1 MSFYHDLLR
10 FTKEGCPVVCI
21 YSDLIVDAYI
31 DIPIEDSMKLFQ
43 MGKGYEWD
51 EKNGLRDFESK
62 EVIQDIHADV
72 IRECLRLFRAAPND
86 NPYHFLVIKSSNFSL
101 NSEYYQRPLLDTAK
115 EITTMKKAADEKADK
130 EIAAIQKA
138 AEKNGADENN
148 SAKIAAIRK
157 AAYKSRKMIFIICT
171 SKQLPSKKLLKNP
184 KDKLN
189 KFIKYLKLDEA
200 ARFEIRKR
208 LVGVDLLTECPEC
221 SEQIRAFKEKAGF
234 DDTND
239 EIAFIQS
246 LQEMVKTSEIYES
259 ICRDLK
265 VDEQYEDESA
275 KKEQRNRS
283 KPQLRDRLSH
293 FLENVTHSDLSPFV
307 DNNGKIVRIPKSE
320 APIIQMLI
328 SASKTST
335 GEDWLIENW
344 VMGKYENPK
353 EEEFGEIYVL
363 YQILEKRINELY
375 SKDEI
380 DSLTKDR
387 WISYLKTKLNYD
399 SISAIMYFKADVKT
413 LIQASKPLISL
424 GNDDEVSQ
432 VSSRMC
438 YTEKE
443 LQIAQTIEK
452 EIAPFL
458 VTQKDYLSFAA
469 LILRTLKESA
479 IKKSEKM
486 LEYAYTQSKSEEPKP
501 IEPNFSSYPG
511 ITVLGAPLTWE
522 EFLTAS
528 LTNNQ
533 SLKPALWNN
542 PILQD
547 TISDISDIDLA
558 EIEANYK
565 FGKHG
570 KLIPKT
576 KKEKQN
582 PPQE

>member
-1 MSFYHDLLR
+1 MSFYQDLQR
-10 FTKEGCPVVCI
+10 YSKEGCPVVCI

-51 EKNGLRDFESK
+51 EINGLRDFESK
-62 EVIQDIHADV
+62 EVIQDIHADD

-86 NPYHFLVIKSSNFSL
+86 SPYHFLVIKSSNFSL
-101 NSEYYQRPLLDTAK
+101 NSEYYQRPLLYTAK
-115 EITTMKKAADEKADK
+115 EIATVKKAAEEKAEK
-130 EIAAIQKA
+130 EIAAINKDAEKTVSEKKA
-138 AEKNGADENN
+138 AK
-148 SAKIAAIRK
+148 AAINK
-157 AAYKSRKMIFIICT
+157 AAHKSRKMIFIICT

-189 KFIKYLKLDEA
+189 KFIKYLKLNEA
-200 ARFEIRKR
+200 ARFEIRQR
-208 LVGVDLLTECPEC
+208 LVGMDLLTECPEY
-221 SEQIRAFKEKAGF
+221 SEQIRAFKERAGF
-234 DDTND
+234 DDVND
-239 EIAFIQS
+239 EKAFIQS
-246 LQEMVKTSEIYES
+246 LQETVKTSEIYES
-259 ICRDLK
+259 VCQDLK
-265 VDEQYEDESA
+265 VDEGLKFEGE
-275 KKEQRNRS
+275 KKDQRNRS
-283 KPQLRDRLSH
+283 KPQLRDRLGH
-293 FLENVTHSDLSPFV
+293 FLENVTHSDLSRFV
-307 DNNGKIVRIPKSE
+307 DNNGKIVRNPKSE

-328 SASKTST
+328 SASKSSNE
-335 GEDWLIENW
+335 EDWLIEKW

-375 SKDEI
+375 RKYEI

-387 WISYLKTKLNYD
+387 WITYLKTKLNYD
-399 SISAIMYFKADVKT
+399 YISAIMSFKADVSS
-413 LIQASKPLISL
+413 LIQSSKPLISL

-486 LEYAYTQSKSEEPKP
+486 LENAYTQSKSEEPKP

-511 ITVLGAPLTWE
+511 ITVLGTPLTWE
-522 EFLTAS
+522 DFLTSS

-542 PILQD
+542 PILQE
-547 TISDISDIDLA
+547 TISEISDEDIA

>member
-1 MSFYHDLLR
+1 MSFYQDLHR
-10 FTKEGCPVVCI
+10 FAKEKCPIVCI
-21 YSDLIVDAYI
+21 HSDLNVDAYI
-31 DIPIEDSMKLFQ
+31 DIPIEDIMTLFQ
-43 MGKGYEWD
+43 MGKGYEWND
-51 EKNGLRDFESK
+51 EKGLCDFESK
-62 EVIQDIHADV
+62 EAIPDIHADV
-72 IRECLRLFRAAPND
+72 IGECFKLFTAAPEES
-86 NPYHFLVIKSSNFSL
+86 PYRFLVIKNSHTSL
-101 NSEYYQRPLLDTAK
+101 KNELFQRQLK
-115 EITTMKKAADEKADK
+115 NAADK
-130 EIAAIQKA
+130 IS
-138 AEKNGADENN
+138 
-148 SAKIAAIRK
+148 SAKSHR
-157 AAYKSRKMIFIICT
+157 MIFIICT
-171 SKQLPSKKLLKNP
+171 SKQLLPKTTSEDIKNRV
-184 KDKLN
+184 N
-189 KFIKYLKLDEA
+189 KHIKYLELDES
-200 ARFEIRKR
+200 ARFEIRNR
-208 LVGVDLLTECPEC
+208 LIGMDLLSECPRC

-234 DDTND
+234 GDTND

-246 LQEMVKTSEIYES
+246 LKETEKTSEIYES

-265 VDEQYEDESA
+265 VDERYKFEGA
-275 KKEQRNRS
+275 KKDQRNRS
-283 KPQLRDRLSH
+283 KPQLRDRLGN
-293 FLENVTHSDLSPFV
+293 FLENVTHSDLSHFV

-328 SASKTST
+328 SASKTSKE
-335 GEDWLIENW
+335 EDWLIEKW

-363 YQILEKRINELY
+363 YQVLEKRINELY

-387 WISYLKTKLNYD
+387 WIAYLKMKLNYD
-399 SISAIMYFKADVKT
+399 SISAIMSYNADVKT

-432 VSSRMC
+432 TSSRMF

-452 EIAPFL
+452 EVAPFL
-458 VTQKDYLSFAA
+458 VTQKDYLLFAA
-469 LILRTLKESA
+469 LILRTLKKSA

-501 IEPNFSSYPG
+501 IEPNSSSYPG

-542 PILQD
+542 PILQK
-547 TISDISDIDLA
+547 TISEISDKDLA

-565 FGKHG
+565 FGEHG
-570 KLIPKT
+570 RMIPKT
-576 KKEKQN
+576 KKEKHN